1 MVLSASFDSEPFLQ
15 VPSHH
20 GFSFVPN
27 LTFLKQLSLS
37 AREGKMDPRPILIML
52 TLAGVSA
59 FLAYSLRALLA
70 ISQNREDRDD
80 EALWHYLLSPR

>member
-1 MVLSASFDSEPFLQ
+1 
-15 VPSHH
+15 
-20 GFSFVPN
+20 
-27 LTFLKQLSLS
+27 
-37 AREGKMDPRPILIML
+37 ML

-80 EALWHYLLSPR
+80 EALWYYLLSPR